1 MPPVDEKPPSRHRSC
16 TLPCR
21 VGIADNE
28 DLANV
33 AAFADA
39 FLPRNLSLHIL
50 LLNAGQAFRPY
61 HEIHNVESTVLINHV
76 AHHLLA
82 TRLLPVLKHS
92 ARIVIVSSKV
102 HTVPKH
108 STSSCPPKRQV
119 QRDGVSKAA
128 TILMGHSLLKQI
140 GADYVYANRLHPG
153 RVTTPTPDKKVVLT
167 QFPDFVSKSLGFLLN
182 VYVRSLYCELNL
194 VKERDPP

>member
-92 ARIVIVSSKV
+92 ARIVI
-102 HTVPKH
+102 
-108 STSSCPPKRQV
+108 RQV

-153 RVTTPTPDKKVVLT
+153 RVTTPTPEKKVVLT